1 MPVPCSDDPV
11 RSFDWLSSN
20 GAEGLRPALVRYPQ
34 GRHEILNET
43 NRTEVVQNLLN
54 WLNQVIDHDGKDPLR
69 ASNRVEN

>member
-1 MPVPCSDDPV
+1 MV
-11 RSFDWLSSN
+11 RVWPIIGNLDRLIERYR
-20 GAEGLRPALVRYPQ
+20 AAGLRPALVRYPQ

>member
-1 MPVPCSDDPV
+1 MV
-11 RSFDWLSSN
+11 RVWPIIGNLDRLIERYR
-20 GAEGLRPALVRYPQ
+20 AAGLRPALVRYPQ

-54 WLNQVIDHDGKDPLR
+54 SLNQVIDHDGKDPLR

>member
-1 MPVPCSDDPV
+1 MVSGIGNLD
-11 RSFDWLSSN
+11 RLIERYR
-20 GAEGLRPALVRYPQ
+20 AAGLRPALVRYPQ